1 MTTAYNKEQLKQAI
15 KAKEFDI
22 YLEGDILQEVKKIN
36 ARALITFITGAVLTI
51 VSGIVLIAIS
61 PSSFWTIVLKTLIYL
76 GGIALLVG
84 LWLKT
89 FKGYNAEFLPDG
101 RVRVKNF

>member
-1 MTTAYNKEQLKQAI
+1 MNTVRTKEELRKAI

-51 VSGIVLIAIS
+51 VSGILLIAIS
-61 PSSFWTIVLKTLIYL
+61 PSSLLTTVLKSLIFL
-76 GGIALLVG
+76 GGIALVVG
-84 LWLKT
+84 LWLKM
-89 FKGYNAEFLPDG
+89 FKGYNAEYLPDG

>member
-1 MTTAYNKEQLKQAI
+1 MNTVRTKEELKQAI
-15 KAKEFDI
+15 KAKEIDI
-22 YLEGDILQEVKKIN
+22 YLEGDILKEVGKAN
-36 ARALITFITGAVLTI
+36 ARALITFLIGAIVTT

-76 GGIALLVG
+76 GGIALVIG
-84 LWLKT
+84 LWMRT
-89 FKGYNAEFLPDG
+89 FMGYNAEFLPNG